1 MILKENRPSRYILRD
16 WNKEHKFQDR
26 YILMIQRVMAY
37 YHVNIEGFLKL
48 DGDDF
53 MKVKNIGVKNAWEL
67 LKIQD
72 VMIKEWNKT

>member
-1 MILKENRPSRYILRD
+1 
-16 WNKEHKFQDR
+16 
-26 YILMIQRVMAY
+26 MIQRVMAY